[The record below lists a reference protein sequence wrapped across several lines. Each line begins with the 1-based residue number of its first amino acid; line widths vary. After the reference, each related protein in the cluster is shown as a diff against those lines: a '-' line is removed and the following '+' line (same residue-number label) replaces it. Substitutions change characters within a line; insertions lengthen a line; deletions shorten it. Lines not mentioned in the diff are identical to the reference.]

1 MPDGL
6 GPGALGC
13 SERYLQTESITRVLV
28 LRLPRVN
35 PPPGTKQGDLVR
47 ANGSRYGTKDAG
59 RNWYRYLM
67 RTLRS
72 KDFRESALE
81 RGLYALRDEHGPC
94 IVMRSHVD
102 DLAVAI
108 GRASNRAKAEMAYIT
123 GVLHM
128 VRSKDNIYCG
138 KALEILQDR
147 IIVRQTAAISAVE
160 AVDLPRERRSQPQ
173 TPLLPTRAQPVLRHA
188 WPGAMGC

>member
-1 MPDGL
+1 
-6 GPGALGC
+6 
-13 SERYLQTESITRVLV
+13 
-28 LRLPRVN
+28 
-35 PPPGTKQGDLVR
+35 
-47 ANGSRYGTKDAG
+47 
-59 RNWYRYLM
+59 M

-108 GRASNRAKAEMAYIT
+108 GRASNRAKAEMPYIT

-128 VRSKDNIYCG
+128 VRSKDNIYIAGRPWRSSKIGSLCG
-138 KALEILQDR
+138 RLPLSLQ
-147 IIVRQTAAISAVE
+147 
-160 AVDLPRERRSQPQ
+160 
-173 TPLLPTRAQPVLRHA
+173 
-188 WPGAMGC
+188 